1 MVYLSKGESMKKIL
15 TIILDGFGIREE
27 VTGNAIKEAGMETF
41 NSLWEEYPHALL
53 EASGESV
60 GLKEGQFGNS
70 ETGHQTIGAGR
81 VIKQNEIL
89 VDDFLKS
96 DVLENEQFQNI
107 LSRKDKDIHLMGL
120 CSNGNVHA
128 GIDDFI
134 KLYELL
140 VKNGAEKIHFHLI
153 TDGRDTGVFEGIN
166 FVRQIEE
173 VINTYKVGDIASICG
188 RYYAMDRDKNYDRT
202 KIYYELVTKGEG
214 YSATNYE
221 AIIQKMYEKNITDEF
236 LKPIIL
242 NKKGLIK
249 NGDTLIWLNY
259 RSDRSK
265 QILSAF
271 KNSLFD
277 GFYTY
282 DMSNLEIFTFLEID
296 SDIPTNILIKKEE
309 ITNPLGLYLS
319 KLGITQARIA
329 ETEKFPH
336 VTYFFDGGYLGKIPK
351 CNAFH
356 IPSPDVAT
364 YDLKPEMSVVGVTK
378 KCIECMNQDYDFIL
392 VNFANP
398 DMVGHTGNF
407 DATVKACMAID
418 LCLKKIL
425 EQAEENFYKV
435 IILADHG
442 NADTMIDEKGNI
454 VTTHSLAKVPFIIK
468 DKNIEL
474 KEVGDLTMVAP
485 TILEYMDISLPEE
498 MKDTDIL
505 LK

>member
-474 KEVGDLTMVAP
+474 KEVGNLTMVAP